1 MGGRRSGFWLIV
13 RACREAMIL
22 RYAVQW
28 VEILFSV
35 LALSILAELPFTLS
49 HWLVFVWIENS

>member
-1 MGGRRSGFWLIV
+1 
-13 RACREAMIL
+13 MIL